1 MVADRST
8 QQKIGHTGG
17 SFVAASPNA
26 GMRRRRFLMAGSGLA
41 TAALSAG
48 CTSDGTADE
57 TTTEP
62 TTATATTTTSNKHDG
77 VYVQSF
83 EERMA
88 MQGTTTAGEYT
99 VVLMF
104 TVPHTFWTLTGR
116 DRSKTPKQDD
126 DSLHLMAAVWDDET
140 GTVLPDAGVSVEI
153 TDSDGDLVS
162 QEVIYPMLSQP
173 MGFHYG
179 GNFTLDGDGTYTV
192 NVSISGISART
203 TGDFEGRFRNA
214 ETASMDLEFTEETR
228 ARVGSS
234 PVEQGG
240 QPGALAP
247 RETNY
252 PKSIS
257 PSESELPGTVH
268 GTAAIDDA
276 YFAVTALDSAARVG
290 AGDSQYLAVSAR
302 TRYNKYELS
311 AMALTA
317 TLQRDGETLY
327 DDTLARTLSPDLGYH
342 YGAAVPS
349 VEAGDELTLSV
360 GTPPQLARH
369 EGYETA
375 FWPMESSV
383 TLTL

>member
-1 MVADRST
+1 
-8 QQKIGHTGG
+8 
-17 SFVAASPNA
+17 
-26 GMRRRRFLMAGSGLA
+26 MRRRRFLLAGSGLA

-48 CTSDGTADE
+48 CTSDGTDD
-57 TTTEP
+57 EP
-62 TTATATTTTSNKHDG
+62 TTESTTATTTTTSNKHDG

-99 VVLMF
+99 VALMF

-116 DRSKTPKQDD
+116 DRSKTAKRDD
-126 DSLHLMAAVWDDET
+126 DSLHLMAAVWDDDS

-153 TDSDGDLVS
+153 TDGDGDLVS

-179 GNFTLDGDGTYTV
+179 GNFSLAGDGTYTV
-192 NVSISGISART
+192 NVSIGGINART
-203 TGDFEGRFRNA
+203 TGDFEGRFRGA
-214 ETASMDLEFTEETR
+214 ETAVMDLEFTEETR
-228 ARVGSS
+228 ARVGSTAI
-234 PVEQGG
+234 ERADE
-240 QPGALAP
+240 PGALAP
-247 RETNY
+247 RETSY
-252 PKSIS
+252 PKSIA
-257 PSESELPGTVH
+257 PTESELPGTVH

-290 AGDSQYLAVSAR
+290 EADSQYLVVSAR
-302 TRYNKYELS
+302 TRYNNYELS
-311 AMALTA
+311 GMALRA

-327 DDTLARTLSPDLGYH
+327 DDTLTRTLSPDVGYH

-360 GTPPQLARH
+360 ETPPQIARH

-375 FWPMESSV
+375 FWPMEPSV